1 MKSIINLSCFVRKT
15 QFAKLNP
22 RNSICENQ
30 CGSVSGALV
39 AVGVVGAVVGAVVV
53 AVVLGGVVAG
63 TVSGAFVAAGVGLA
77 VVAGVVGVDVAGA
90 RVACSLTFPDCF
102 TATSRSPLL
111 VRLQVSCFPS
121 DPEVTPTRLQTAPAF
136 G

>member
-15 QFAKLNP
+15 Q
-22 RNSICENQ
+22 

-39 AVGVVGAVVGAVVV
+39 AAGVVGAVVV

-90 RVACSLTFPDCF
+90 RVAGSLTFPDCF

-111 VRLQVSCFPS
+111 VRLQIS
-121 DPEVTPTRLQTAPAF
+121 
-136 G
+136 